1 MVLFNET
8 TYFFMVDQNNL
19 DEGTTS
25 VVTYA
30 RNGEVKHEVRPRVYF
45 LKYLLA
51 ALGDS
56 EPLPLLPVGG
66 FDVRKRP
73 KGS

>member
-1 MVLFNET
+1 MVLFNEQ

-19 DEGTTS
+19 DEGTIS

-45 LKYLLA
+45 LRYLLA

-56 EPLPLLPVGG
+56 EPIPMLPACGY
-66 FDVRKRP
+66 DVRKRP
-73 KGS
+73 TGS